1 MKEKEPSFKEMEIG
15 EKLIVIGG
23 IGIIIIV
30 SLAIL
35 AGVTFFGI
43 TGVFR
48 IFGVTY
54 DSYTSILLFILFTY
68 LVGIPTELILGKA
81 LILVIK
87 SYISLP
93 ESLITFLVECFCNWM
108 VFSIV
113 DSFMTSI
120 DIPLEIELL

>member
-1 MKEKEPSFKEMEIG
+1 M
-15 EKLIVIGG
+15 
-23 IGIIIIV
+23 
-30 SLAIL
+30 
-35 AGVTFFGI
+35 
-43 TGVFR
+43 
-48 IFGVTY
+48 FGVTY

-68 LVGIPTELILGKA
+68 LVGIPTELILSKA

-93 ESLITFLVECFCNWM
+93 GSLITFLVECFCNWM